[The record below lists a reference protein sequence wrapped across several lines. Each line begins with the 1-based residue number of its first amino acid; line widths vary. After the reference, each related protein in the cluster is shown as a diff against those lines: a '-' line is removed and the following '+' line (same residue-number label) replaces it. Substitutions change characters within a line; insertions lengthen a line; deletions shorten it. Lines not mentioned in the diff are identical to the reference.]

1 MSTTVLIMVTHASSL
16 GLPEKYTPFTCG
28 SFVCGDF
35 PALLWQPVL
44 APHALTPLLL
54 PFAPCAA
61 RHLSPPPPP
70 SQVALKFAA
79 LATARQHSV
88 TSITRS
94 DGQ

>member
-1 MSTTVLIMVTHASSL
+1 MTDPVWGGTGTPMSTTVLIMVTHASSL

-61 RHLSPPPPP
+61 RHLSPPPPL
-70 SQVALKFAA
+70 SGRTQIRR
-79 LATARQHSV
+79 ARN
-88 TSITRS
+88 
-94 DGQ
+94 G